1 MGAAHLKQLP
11 GFLAFNT
18 GVMFFIG
25 LAASLASLQ
34 AGAVFA
40 ADQLQAIGLGVLLAL
55 VAVAAGFASAARVE
69 FARRAGDRLPFVWF
83 APAVLVGAPLGH
95 QLGSGEL
102 FSSVPTLP
110 AAGVGLALLGLAWTA
125 LQARKVKA

>member
-1 MGAAHLKQLP
+1 MGAAHLRQLP
-11 GFLAFNT
+11 GFLSFNT

-25 LAASLASLQ
+25 LAASLASVE

-40 ADQLQAIGLGVLLAL
+40 ADQLQALGLGVLLAL

-69 FARRAGDRLPFVWF
+69 FARRAGDRLPFAWF
-83 APAVLVGAPLGH
+83 GPAVLVGAPLGH
-95 QLGSGEL
+95 QLGSGDL
-102 FSSVPTLP
+102 FTSVPLLP
-110 AAGVGLALLGLAWTA
+110 AAGVGLGLLGLAWTA